1 MSASEKAFLSLRFIY
16 KSLAIYIY
24 IKNDLYIKRKRFV
37 YKLKTLYIQIV
48 VRLVL
53 SGISIYG
60 SSFSLHFYL
69 AFLLST
75 DAYLESFQTHLR
87 C

>member
-1 MSASEKAFLSLRFIY
+1 MET
-16 KSLAIYIY
+16 IYIQN
-24 IKNDLYIKRKRFV
+24 KNDLYIKQKRFI

-75 DAYLESFQTHLR
+75 DTYLESFQTRLR

>member
-1 MSASEKAFLSLRFIY
+1 ME
-16 KSLAIYIY
+16 
-24 IKNDLYIKRKRFV
+24 NDLYIKRKRSV

>member
-1 MSASEKAFLSLRFIY
+1 MDLQFIY
-16 KSLAIYIY
+16 KSLTIYIF
-24 IKNDLYIKRKRFV
+24 IENDLCIKQKRFI

-53 SGISIYG
+53 IRISVRE
-60 SSFSLHFYL
+60 SSFPRCFYL